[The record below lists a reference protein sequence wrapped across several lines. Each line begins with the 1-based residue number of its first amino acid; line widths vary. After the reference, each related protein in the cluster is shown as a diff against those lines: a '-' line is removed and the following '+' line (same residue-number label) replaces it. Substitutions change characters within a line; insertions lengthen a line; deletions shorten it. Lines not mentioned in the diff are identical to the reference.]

1 MSEKTTQIAVVPSTP
16 RGEITVECALSREA
30 QASLGSLI
38 SLDTDAGR
46 TAANKAGF
54 AAAKGA
60 MAVLANSAGLVYAE
74 DAAKTATDPR
84 MVRAAQYAVRSYRAK
99 LGIGN
104 AS

>member
-1 MSEKTTQIAVVPSTP
+1 MSKPDTAIAIVPSTP
-16 RGEITVECALSREA
+16 TGALTVECALSREA

-46 TAANKAGF
+46 QAANKAGF
-54 AAAKGA
+54 AAAKSA

-74 DAAKTATDPR
+74 ETVKTATDPR
-84 MVRAAQYAVRSYRAK
+84 MVRAAQYAVKSYRAK

-104 AS
+104 AG